1 VAKEWM
7 RERALEMDSH
17 HECIGS
23 SSVAVRLE
31 MVLRLGLGFGLA
43 AAVEAEEAEDVGE
56 LVLRFRWNSML
67 NLANFGLTWKCG
79 WIWKRGD

>member
-1 VAKEWM
+1 M
-7 RERALEMDSH
+7 RERALEMASH

-43 AAVEAEEAEDVGE
+43 AAAAVVVVEEAEDVGE

-67 NLANFGLTWKCG
+67 NLANLGLT
-79 WIWKRGD
+79 

>member
-1 VAKEWM
+1 M

-43 AAVEAEEAEDVGE
+43 AVVVEEAEDVGE

-67 NLANFGLTWKCG
+67 NLANLGLT
-79 WIWKRGD
+79 